1 MIYRVIQGFI
11 VALLSFSILSF
22 IRAVDLEHQLPQKTS
37 WLSIGIFFMAGLVIE
52 PKESITTILFL
63 IFMSYLGAMAYTDWY
78 TKHVYTFFS
87 LFVSMIGYVSLL
99 LNSNRIEFAKLLFFI
114 SIVLFCWLL
123 HTYAFGDVE
132 LFFAMTPYGVLLAE
146 QYQADVFFLLL
157 FLFCLS
163 IIFGIL
169 GWIIERVRKKK
180 IGEHFAIAPGIY
192 AVFFILFA
200 FA

>member
-22 IRAVDLEHQLPQKTS
+22 IRAADLEHDLPKKTS
-37 WLSIGIFFMAGLVIE
+37 WLAIGIFFMAGFIVE
-52 PKESITTILFL
+52 PKESITTLLFL
-63 IFMSYLGAMAYTDWY
+63 VFISYLGAMAYTDWH
-78 TKHVYTFFS
+78 TRHVYTFFS
-87 LFVSMIGYVSLL
+87 LIVSMIGYVSLL
-99 LNSNRIEFAKLLFFI
+99 LNPNRIEIIKLLFFI

-123 HTYAFGDVE
+123 HAYAFGDVE

-163 IIFGIL
+163 VTFGMV
-169 GWIIERVRKKK
+169 GWMIEKLRKKNQGK
-180 IGEHFAIAPGIY
+180 SFAMAPAIY
-192 AVFFILFA
+192 AVFLVLLSLD
-200 FA
+200 